1 MRDVF
6 GRTMI
11 CCPATYAR
19 EDPAPGAERASDLSL
34 RYLALGDSYTIGEG
48 ALPSEAWPVQLAHTL
63 HTRGTDFTESRI
75 IARTGWTTDELLAA
89 IVDSGVTG
97 EWDLVTLLAG
107 VNDQYRGYGAARYRA
122 SFHAL
127 LDRAL
132 SFAKLPKRL
141 IVLSIP
147 DWGVTPF
154 AEGRDRTAI
163 GSEIDQFNQVAAAF
177 AAGAG
182 AAFVDV
188 TPLSRLA
195 ATDTALLVSDGLHPS
210 GIMYRMWVER
220 VLPVAARALS
230 AS

>member
-1 MRDVF
+1 V
-6 GRTMI
+6 T
-11 CCPATYAR
+11 
-19 EDPAPGAERASDLSL
+19 LSF
-34 RYLALGDSYTIGEG
+34 LALGDSYTIGEG
-48 ALPSEAWPVQLAHTL
+48 AGDHERWPVQLAHSL
-63 HTRGTDFTESRI
+63 RERGTGLADPRI
-75 IARTGWTTDELLAA
+75 IAKTGWTTEELLTA
-89 IVDSGVTG
+89 IEDSGVSG

-107 VNDQYRGYGAARYRA
+107 VNDQYRGYGVARYRETFA
-122 SFHAL
+122 EL

-132 SFAKLPKRL
+132 GFAKLPKRL

-154 AEGRDRTAI
+154 ADGRDRQAI
-163 GSEIDQFNQVAAAF
+163 GQEIDTYNEVAATL
-177 AAGAG
+177 AAQKGAG
-182 AAFVDV
+182 FVDI
-188 TPLSRLA
+188 TPLTKLA